1 MSTIESNKDVVR
13 RFVERVFEGL
23 ETSAVDELVADDF
36 ESHAYPNT
44 PDDKSFLREA
54 TTRMA
59 AALADI
65 HFTIEDM
72 IGEADRVA
80 VRLTASGRQIGEFM
94 GIPATNRSYKV
105 GEIHIFRLA
114 DGRIAEH
121 WAQVDTMGILR
132 QLKGD

>member
-1 MSTIESNKDVVR
+1 MSTIESNKDLAR
-13 RFVERVFEGL
+13 RFVERIFEGL
-23 ETSAVDELVADDF
+23 EASAVDELVADDF

-44 PDDKSFLREA
+44 PDGKTFLRES

-59 AALADI
+59 AALADTE
-65 HFTIEDM
+65 FRIEDM
-72 IGEADRVA
+72 IGEEDRVA
-80 VRLTASGRQIGEFM
+80 VRVTASARQVGEFM

-105 GEIHIFRLA
+105 GEIHIFRVR

-132 QLKGD
+132 HLKGE